1 MFIGA
6 DPYCKVTCEGKSVV
20 TPVRQSTLDP
30 QFDNDMVFYVKK
42 PEDAEIKVQVS
53 CFKICNLLYR
63 WYIYTKIYV
72 TIIQNNFPVSIV
84 MFITIKNYNS
94 LLENMEY
101 SIFDTS

>member
-42 PEDAEIKVQVS
+42 PEDTEIKVQVS
-53 CFKICNLLYR
+53 CFKSVIYYTSICMPKY
-63 WYIYTKIYV
+63 
-72 TIIQNNFPVSIV
+72 
-84 MFITIKNYNS
+84 M
-94 LLENMEY
+94 
-101 SIFDTS
+101 